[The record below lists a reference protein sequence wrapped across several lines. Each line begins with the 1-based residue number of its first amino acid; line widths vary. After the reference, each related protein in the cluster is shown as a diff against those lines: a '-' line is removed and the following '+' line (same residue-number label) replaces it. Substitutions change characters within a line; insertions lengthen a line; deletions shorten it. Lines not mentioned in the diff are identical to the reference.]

1 MVVYFISP
9 QVKHGSETKMNA
21 LFDKYRD
28 IESADPEN
36 GGGGGDMA
44 CTAGNNNSKGEAG
57 LDLILAPGTEALC
70 KGRT

>member
-1 MVVYFISP
+1 
-9 QVKHGSETKMNA
+9 MNA